1 MIVGFEKQL
10 LFAHVNKLVTSIWLA
25 LSGLAFFGCE
35 NDLKEVEKFSTYE
48 DLPLQT
54 ITNSKITYTDSTI
67 VTFTVKAGQ
76 IDRLPSEEDAYDKFT
91 KGVEVVTYNKNGGF
105 ESQINADKATNYT
118 KRKIMIARDS
128 VILRNYEGK
137 MLQTELLTWDNNT
150 QRIYTDEFVKIT
162 TPNEILFGDGLEA
175 KSDFSEYEIQN
186 ITGRIKIDS
195 EESEEPKEE

>member
-1 MIVGFEKQL
+1 M
-10 LFAHVNKLVTSIWLA
+10 NKLVISIG
-25 LSGLAFFGCE
+25 LSLCGLAFFGCE
-35 NDLKEVEKFSTYE
+35 NDLKEVEKLSTYE
-48 DLPLQT
+48 NLPLQT

-76 IDRLPSEEDAYDKFT
+76 IDRFPSAEDACDQFT
-91 KGVEVVTYNKNGGF
+91 KGVEVVTFNKNSGF
-105 ESQINADKATNYT
+105 ESQINANKATNYT

-128 VILRNYEGK
+128 VVLKNYEGK
-137 MLQTELLTWDNNT
+137 MLQTELLTWDDNT

-186 ITGRIKIDS
+186 ITGRIKIDP
-195 EESEEPKEE
+195 EESKEE

>member
-1 MIVGFEKQL
+1 LEKQL

-76 IDRLPSEEDAYDKFT
+76 IDRFPSEEDAYDQFT

-137 MLQTELLTWDNNT
+137 MLQTELLTWDDNT